1 MTQYS
6 NALARR
12 TGTAAVR
19 SSPFGFFEDMKQIP
33 ARLFTERARTPVM
46 FGALGSHC
54 YSGWYG
60 NEPEAKMSGG
70 SNMQS
75 NLFGFGSAQQDIE
88 YLGSGFTPSNTLG
101 IALGIAA
108 LYFITR

>member
-19 SSPFGFFEDMKQIP
+19 SSPTGFFEDMKQIP
-33 ARLFTERARTPVM
+33 ARLFSERARTPVM

-70 SNMQS
+70 GNMQS
-75 NLFGFGSAQQDIE
+75 NLFGFGSAHEDIE
-88 YLGSGFTPSNTLG
+88 YLGGFTGSNMTG

-108 LYFITR
+108 LYFLTR